1 MSRSSIMPGFRPAIG
16 FTLIYLSLV
25 VLIPLSTLVFKSFQL
40 NWDDYVGIITNK
52 RVVAS
57 FRVSFYSALV
67 AALIASFF
75 GFITAWVLV
84 RYSFIGKRF
93 FHAIIDFPFALPT
106 AVAGIVLAT
115 IFQPSGFLGK
125 FLIDSFG
132 IQVAFKPLGI
142 VVALIFISIPFVV
155 RTVEPVLLEFESAME
170 EAGASLGATR
180 LQIFGKIIF
189 PNVFPALLTGFALAF
204 ARGVGEYGSVIFIAG
219 NIPYVSEIVPL
230 LIVSKLEQYDEAGA
244 TAIALTMLVIS
255 FLLLLLINLLQYW
268 VRKRSGQV

>member
-1 MSRSSIMPGFRPAIG
+1 MSQRSIMPGFRPSLG
-16 FTLIYLSLV
+16 FTVIYLSLV
-25 VLIPLSTLVFKSFQL
+25 VLIPLSTLVFKSFEL
-40 NWDDYVGIITNK
+40 NWHDYVGIITNK
-52 RVVAS
+52 RVLSS
-57 FRVSFYSALV
+57 FRVSFSTALV

-93 FHAIIDFPFALPT
+93 FHALIDFPFALPT

-125 FLIDSFG
+125 LLIDTFG
-132 IQVAFKPLGI
+132 VQVAFKPLGI
-142 VVALIFISIPFVV
+142 VMALIFISIPFVV
-155 RTVEPVLLEFESAME
+155 RSVEPVLLEFESNME
-170 EAGASLGATR
+170 EAASSLGATR
-180 LQIFGKIIF
+180 LQVFSKIIF

-219 NIPYVSEIVPL
+219 NIPYISEIVPL
-230 LIVSKLEQYDEAGA
+230 LIVTKLEQYDEVGA

-255 FLLLLLINLLQYW
+255 FVLLLLINVLQLW
-268 VRKRSGQV
+268 VRKRSGQL

>member
-1 MSRSSIMPGFRPAIG
+1 MSHKSVMPGFRPAIV
-16 FTLIYLSLV
+16 FTLLYLSLV
-25 VLIPLSTLVFKSFQL
+25 VLIPLSTLVFESFKLSWADYVHIITSKRVLSSFQ
-40 NWDDYVGIITNK
+40 
-52 RVVAS
+52 
-57 FRVSFYSALV
+57 VSFL
-67 AALIASFF
+67 AALIAAAVASVF

-84 RYSFIGKRF
+84 RYSFFGKNI
-93 FHAIIDFPFALPT
+93 FHALIDLPFALPT

-125 FLIDSFG
+125 LLNEVFG
-132 IQVAFKPLGI
+132 LQIAFKPIGI
-142 VVALIFISIPFVV
+142 VIALIFISIPFVV

-180 LQIFGKIIF
+180 LQVFTKIIF
-189 PNVFPALLTGFALAF
+189 PNISPALLTGFALAF

-230 LIVSKLEQYDEAGA
+230 LIVIKLEQYDIEGA

-255 FLLLLLINLLQYW
+255 FLLLLIINLLQLW
-268 VRKRSGQV
+268 VRKRSGQL